1 MTFCKYD
8 WKNPNSERNWNCG
21 CRFADVNECK
31 PYSIGGDD
39 KGDRSYDYDF
49 GTTADLDCRKGVDC
63 TAAEKELLR
72 GEFERNQK
80 LPSADDDDSVNDD
93 DDDDDDANT

>member
-1 MTFCKYD
+1 M
-8 WKNPNSERNWNCG
+8 
-21 CRFADVNECK
+21 NECK

-49 GTTADLDCRKGVDC
+49 RTTADLDCRKGVDC

>member
-1 MTFCKYD
+1 M
-8 WKNPNSERNWNCG
+8 
-21 CRFADVNECK
+21 
-31 PYSIGGDD
+31 
-39 KGDRSYDYDF
+39 

-93 DDDDDDANT
+93 DDDDDDANS